1 MPLFLP
7 AELAKILVND
17 FGERNRIVKFAF
29 IEKTNGSVAVRFVV
43 DVLQNKS
50 LRRFLKNQNGKTGYQ
65 QALKDR
71 TVEDLHASN
80 KVSGR

>member
-1 MPLFLP
+1 VPLFLS
-7 AELAKILVND
+7 AELAKICVND
-17 FGERNRIVKFAF
+17 FGERDCVVKLAF
-29 IEKTNGSVAVRFVV
+29 IEKTNGSVAGRFVV

-71 TVEDLHASN
+71 TVEDLYASN